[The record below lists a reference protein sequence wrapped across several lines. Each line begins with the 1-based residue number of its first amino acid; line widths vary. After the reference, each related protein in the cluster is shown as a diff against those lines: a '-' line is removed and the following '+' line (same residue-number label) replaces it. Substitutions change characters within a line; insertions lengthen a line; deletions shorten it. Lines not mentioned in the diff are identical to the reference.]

1 MQKTLATLCGV
12 MFLGLAA
19 AGARA
24 DDLTFLSTQMR
35 PLEEATKA
43 RTLILKRAP
52 MPVTYVPEE
61 PPQLPIHLQADEQ
74 GAHSIGL
81 VGALHGELAPLA
93 AMLQPID
100 QESAL
105 VSQRGVPDEI
115 AKLAR
120 LGTEHL
126 MYVPWMQA
134 TYIMAA
140 NKKALQYLPKGATL
154 NTLTYAQL
162 GEWAENAE
170 KATGQRVLGFPA
182 GPTGLM
188 ARFLEGYLLPSF
200 TGGVVT
206 QYRSADAVAMWEAYK
221 ALWKHVNPNSTNYNF
236 MQEPLLAGDVL
247 IAWDHVARL
256 QNAFRNKPDDFV
268 AFPAPA
274 GPKGRAFMPVLV
286 GVAVP
291 TTAPDKAA
299 SLKLIDYLLTPE
311 TQIAT
316 LRASSFFPVVKVAL
330 PDDLDAGLK
339 LEAGAVQQQ
348 QSAHDALPTL
358 LPVGLGSHGGEFD
371 KIFVDTFQR
380 VVLRDQAVKQVL
392 DHEAED
398 MQRVLDAAKAPC
410 WTPDPASQGTC
421 QVK

>member
-1 MQKTLATLCGV
+1 M
-12 MFLGLAA
+12 LGLTMAQA
-19 AGARA
+19 HA
-24 DDLTFLSTQMR
+24 DELNFLSTQLR
-35 PLEEATKA
+35 PLEEAQKA
-43 RTLILKRAP
+43 RTQILKGAP
-52 MPVTYVPEE
+52 VPVNYLPEE

-74 GAHSIGL
+74 GAHTISL
-81 VGALHGELAPLA
+81 VGALHGELAPLVS
-93 AMLQPID
+93 MLAPLD
-100 QESAL
+100 QEDKL
-105 VSQRGVPDEI
+105 I
-115 AKLAR
+115 AQSGIPQHIAELAH
-120 LGTEHL
+120 LGTDHL

-140 NKKALQYLPKGATL
+140 NKKALQYLPKGADL
-154 NTLTYAQL
+154 NTLTYDQL
-162 GEWAENAE
+162 TEWAANAE

-188 ARFLEGYLLPSF
+188 ARFFEGYLLPSY

-206 QYRSADAVAMWEAYK
+206 QYHSAAAASMWEAYK

-236 MQEPLLAGDVL
+236 MQEPLLSGDVL

-256 QNAFRNKPDDFV
+256 QDAFRNKPNDFV

-291 TTAPDKAA
+291 KTAPDNAGA
-299 SLKLIDYLLTPE
+299 LKVIDYLLKPE

-330 PDDLDAGLK
+330 PTDLDPGLK
-339 LEAGAVQQQ
+339 LEAAAVAAQ

-380 VVLRDQAVKQVL
+380 VVLRDQPVKQVL
-392 DHEAED
+392 DHEAQD

-410 WTPDPASQGTC
+410 WAPDPVSQGTC
-421 QVK
+421 KVE

>member
-1 MQKTLATLCGV
+1 
-12 MFLGLAA
+12 
-19 AGARA
+19 
-24 DDLTFLSTQMR
+24 MR

-43 RTLILKRAP
+43 RTMILKGAP

-74 GAHSIGL
+74 GAHTIGL
-81 VGALHGELAPLA
+81 VGALHGELAPLT

-105 VSQRGVPDEI
+105 VSQRGVPEDI

-140 NKKALQYLPKGATL
+140 NKKALQYLPKGANL

-206 QYRSADAVAMWEAYK
+206 QYRSTDAVAMWDAYK

-268 AFPAPA
+268 AFPAPT

-358 LPVGLGSHGGEFD
+358 LPIGLGSHGGEFD
-371 KIFVDTFQR
+371 KIFLDTFQR

>member
-1 MQKTLATLCGV
+1 MQKTLATLYGV
-12 MFLGLAA
+12 MFLGMAA
-19 AGARA
+19 SGVRA

-35 PLEEATKA
+35 PLEEATRA
-43 RTLILKRAP
+43 RTLILKGAP

-74 GAHSIGL
+74 GAHTIGL

-105 VSQRGVPDEI
+105 VSQRGIPDDI

-140 NKKALQYLPKGATL
+140 NKKSLQYLPKGANL

-206 QYRSADAVAMWEAYK
+206 QYRSEAAVAMWEAYK

-380 VVLRDQAVKQVL
+380 VVLRDQVVKQVL

>member
-1 MQKTLATLCGV
+1 MQKTLATLYGV
-12 MFLGLAA
+12 MFLGMAA
-19 AGARA
+19 SGVRA

-43 RTLILKRAP
+43 RTLILKGAP

-74 GAHSIGL
+74 GAHTIGL

-105 VSQRGVPDEI
+105 VSQRGIPDDI

-140 NKKALQYLPKGATL
+140 NKKSLQYLPKGANL

-206 QYRSADAVAMWEAYK
+206 QYRSEAAVAMWEAYK

-380 VVLRDQAVKQVL
+380 VVLRDQVVKQVL